1 MKNNDFVSDKLKEAS
16 KDIEALKQA
25 LEKAAEGDDA
35 KAVVMAQQAL
45 NEAQINQKAE
55 EIAQRLLAEQ
65 KTFDVEQADEQALA
79 ARGFRQLT
87 SEEKAFYQ
95 KWIECGSASNPKQ
108 ALTDA
113 KLIFPVSTIESV
125 FEDLRTDHPLLRYV
139 NIDFTGAAVKY
150 IIDKNG
156 YQKAQWGELC
166 DEIVK
171 EAVSGFEVVNT
182 NLYKL
187 SAFIPVC
194 KQLLNLG
201 PAWVDRY
208 VREVLR
214 EMYANGLTDGM
225 INGTGNKEPI
235 GMRRQVG
242 DDVTVVGG
250 VYPLKDAIAINDLS
264 PETIGSL
271 LARVVTKP
279 EGGTRVARDVILVVN
294 PADLYTRVDPAI
306 LYRRGDGSYS
316 RDLPWPIAVIDDPA
330 VPVGEAVFGLARRY
344 AALMSVDGDGEGF
357 IDYSDHV
364 QFLQDNRVYLV
375 KGFGNMFPKDNNAFL
390 RLDISGI
397 QSTPT
402 RVTVVDQP
410 GAPAIVLSSGIAAE
424 TDLLGKSVTD
434 LQTNVV
440 VGGGSI
446 GGTLK
451 YVTGYTGF
459 SGDVSEQ
466 SGNYIALH
474 ATSDDGAI
482 IKAQLIGGTVG
493 EKTLDADGLMI
504 FRVTSTAQSIRVT
517 STKNGVTAARTWA
530 LTGLTLTPAD

>member
-1 MKNNDFVSDKLKEAS
+1 MKNNDFVTDKLKEAEQH
-16 KDIEALKQA
+16 IAELKQA

-45 NEAQINQKAE
+45 NEAQISQKAE
-55 EIAQRLLAEQ
+55 EIAQRLIAEQ
-65 KTFDVEQADEQALA
+65 KTFDVERADEQTLA

-95 KWIECGSASNPKQ
+95 KWSECAASSNPKQ

-113 KLIFPVSTIESV
+113 NLIFPVTTIESV
-125 FEDLRTDHPLLRYV
+125 FEDLRTDHPLLRYI

-156 YQKAQWGELC
+156 YQKAKWGKLC
-166 DEIVK
+166 DEIVT

-201 PAWVDRY
+201 PAWIDRY

-214 EMYANGLTDGM
+214 EMYANGITDGM
-225 INGTGNKEPI
+225 INGTGNDEPI

-242 DDVTVVGG
+242 DDVTVTGG
-250 VYPLKDAIAINDLS
+250 VYPLKDAIVVNDLS
-264 PETIGSL
+264 PETIGEL
-271 LARVVTKP
+271 LGRVVVNP
-279 EGGTRVARDVILVVN
+279 QGGTRVARDVILVVN
-294 PADLYTRVDPAI
+294 PVDLYTKVDPAL
-306 LYRRGDGSYS
+306 LYRRADGTYA
-316 RDLPWPIAVIDDPA
+316 RELPWPIAVVDDPA

-344 AALMSVDGDGEGF
+344 AALMSTDGDGEGF

-375 KGFGNMFPKDNNAFL
+375 KGFGNFFPKDNNAFL
-390 RLDISGI
+390 RLDISGV

-402 RVTVVDQP
+402 RVTIVDQP
-410 GAPAIVLSSGIAAE
+410 GAPAVILSSDIPAE

-434 LQTNVV
+434 LQTGVV
-440 VGGGSI
+440 VGGGAI

-466 SGNYIALH
+466 SGNYLALH
-474 ATSDDGAI
+474 AMSDDGAV
-482 IKAQLIGGTVG
+482 IKAKLIGGTTE
-493 EKTLDADGLMI
+493 EKPLDDDGLMI
-504 FRVTSTAQSIRVT
+504 FRVTSTAQSIRIT
-517 STKNGVTAARTWA
+517 ATKNGVSTVRTWA
-530 LTGLTLTPAD
+530 LTGLTLTPAG